1 MACSDADPS
10 LAIVQSKQANIL
22 IPNEGSGTSATKHGR
37 KMIIL
42 APQKWENG
50 RSTRFITFLRMQEIE
65 VGGTEKSRVR
75 SESELEEG
83 EKESEK
89 ERGV

>member
-1 MACSDADPS
+1 
-10 LAIVQSKQANIL
+10 
-22 IPNEGSGTSATKHGR
+22 
-37 KMIIL
+37 MIIL